1 MIFILITILAAVYLL
16 INIIFLL
23 TKNGVSDDEAED

>member
-1 MIFILITILAAVYLL
+1 MIFILIAILAVVYLL